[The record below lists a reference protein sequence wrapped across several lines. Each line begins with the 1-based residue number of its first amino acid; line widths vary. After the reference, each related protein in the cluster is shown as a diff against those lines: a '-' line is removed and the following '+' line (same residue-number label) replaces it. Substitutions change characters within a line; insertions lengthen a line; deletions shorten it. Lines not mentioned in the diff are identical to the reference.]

1 MKKIVTLFLFL
12 LSISSYAQEL
22 QTTGAYTSK
31 SKDINKL
38 YLVTND
44 YISITTFKDDK
55 YINTLGGF
63 FTLNGSNLNLKLEY
77 YDSYPDSVGLIKII
91 PITRINNNQLS
102 SEGTLITKLPNSSQ
116 ALDGL
121 WRISGRKSGET
132 MNDIPKGDRKTI
144 KILVDGYFQWIAIN
158 PAEKGFYGT
167 GGGKYGFKDGKYSED
182 IIFFSRDNSRVGHH
196 LEFDGAI
203 KNNQWHHSG
212 KSSKGDAIY
221 EIWSKE

>member
-77 YDSYPDSVGLIKII
+77 YDSCPDSVGLIKKI
-91 PITRINNNQLS
+91 PITSINNNQLS